1 MKKPMIELHDPIVY
15 PRKLWVADKIEG
27 LDKVFSFMKIA
38 DPYTESPTSY
48 DSILNDSRYIDS
60 GMITIPVMRISD
72 GLYGV
77 LVVAIDLKDITPDMI
92 PHESVHV
99 ADYIYSQLGIFSQD
113 FTEGNEAYAYLVGW
127 AASCISKSISNFK
140 KDLYDDIEQ

>member
-1 MKKPMIELHDPIVY
+1 MKKPKIEMHDPVIY
-15 PRKLWVADKIEG
+15 PRKLWVSDSIEG
-27 LDKVFSFMKIA
+27 LNKTFIFMKTT
-38 DPYTESPTSY
+38 DPYTENPTSY
-48 DSILNDSRYIDS
+48 DSILNDSEYSDS
-60 GMITIPVMRISD
+60 GMITIPVMRMSN

-77 LVVAIDLKDITPDMI
+77 LVIALDLEDITPDMI

-127 AASCISKSISNFK
+127 AAGCISKSISNFK
-140 KDLYDDIEQ
+140 KDLYDDIE

>member
-1 MKKPMIELHDPIVY
+1 MKKPMIDIYDPVVY

-38 DPYTESPTSY
+38 DPYIENESAY
-48 DSILNDSRYIDS
+48 DKMLSDAEYTNS
-60 GMITIPVMRISD
+60 GMLTCPVMRI
-72 GLYGV
+72 YGV
-77 LVVAIDLKDITPDMI
+77 LVIALDLDSITSDMI

-99 ADYIYSQLGIFSQD
+99 ADYIFSQLGILSQD

-127 AASCISKSISNFK
+127 AAGCISSSVTKFKS
-140 KDLYDDIEQ
+140 LL

>member
-27 LDKVFSFMKIA
+27 LDKVFAFMKLS
-38 DPYTESPTSY
+38 DPYIENESAY
-48 DSILNDSRYIDS
+48 DKMLSDAEYTNS
-60 GMITIPVMRISD
+60 GMLTCPVMRISD

-77 LVVAIDLKDITPDMI
+77 LVIALDLDSITSDMI

-99 ADYIYSQLGIFSQD
+99 ADYIFSQLGILSQD

-127 AASCISKSISNFK
+127 AAGCISSSVTKFKS
-140 KDLYDDIEQ
+140 LL